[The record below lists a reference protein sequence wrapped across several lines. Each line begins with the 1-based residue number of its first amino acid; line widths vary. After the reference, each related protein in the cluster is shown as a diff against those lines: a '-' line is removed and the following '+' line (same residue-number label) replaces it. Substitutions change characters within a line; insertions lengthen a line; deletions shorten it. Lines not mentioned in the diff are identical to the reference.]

1 VALKDIVYV
10 QDAASTV
17 EGFSELYSR
26 HARDVWRYAL
36 GLSGD
41 PSTADDLTAE
51 AFARIWEAR
60 GELRVA
66 TAKAYLLAIVRNLF
80 LSQWRRASRQT
91 ALDES
96 LAERGVDFEARERAA
111 QMLRALQHLTPQ
123 ERSLL
128 LLRAEEGLSYAEMAE
143 ITGATEGALRL
154 AVHRARARLK
164 ELMEVKR

>member
-1 VALKDIVYV
+1 M

-51 AFARIWEAR
+51 ASPVFGRRAVNCAWP
-60 GELRVA
+60 

-80 LSQWRRASRQT
+80 LSHGAARPGRRR
-91 ALDES
+91 LDES

-111 QMLRALQHLTPQ
+111 QMLQALQHLTSQ

-154 AVHRARARLK
+154 AVHRARRG
-164 ELMEVKR
+164 